1 MNISVS
7 DLELILKET
16 EMENIIKPNKKYWTA
31 QILILTTISGLTLI
45 SAGVLHLIINY
56 SNPDPEFTF
65 VLWVICCGANLLMWV
80 ISYPIIH
87 LWTKNLTYIVQNERV
102 TILSGILTKK
112 EQNIPYR
119 SITDF
124 VLKRGPFDR
133 ILGIGTIL
141 VQTAGQSTSATGY
154 EGSLSGLIDYESI
167 HGDLK
172 DKLKSLHPI
181 SESTTTSEP
190 AQIGNDNVL
199 NQILNELKK
208 IRKNTEK

>member
-1 MNISVS
+1 
-7 DLELILKET
+7 
-16 EMENIIKPNKKYWTA
+16 MENTIKPDRKYWTA
-31 QILILTTISGLTLI
+31 QLLILVVLSGITLI

-65 VLWVICCGANLLMWV
+65 VLWVICCGTNLLMWV

-87 LWTKNLTYIVQNERV
+87 LWTKNLTYIVRNDRV
-102 TILSGILTKK
+102 TIQSGILTKK

-133 ILGIGTIL
+133 LLGIGTIQI
-141 VQTAGQSTSATGY
+141 QTAGQSTTATGY
-154 EGSLSGLIDYESI
+154 EGCLSGLIDYDSI
-167 HGDLK
+167 HGDLR

-190 AQIGNDNVL
+190 IIKSGENVL
-199 NQILNELKK
+199 IQILEELKG

>member
-1 MNISVS
+1 
-7 DLELILKET
+7 
-16 EMENIIKPNKKYWTA
+16 MENTIKPHKKYWTA
-31 QILILTTISGLTLI
+31 QILILATISVITLI
-45 SAGVLHLIINY
+45 SAGMLHLIINY
-56 SNPDPEFTF
+56 SNPDPESTL
-65 VLWVICCGANLLMWV
+65 VLWAICCGANLVMWI

-87 LWTKNLTYIVQNERV
+87 LWTKNLTYIVRDDRI

-133 ILGIGTIL
+133 YLKIGTIQ
-141 VQTAGQSTSATGY
+141 VQTAGQSQTASGY
-154 EGSLSGLIDYESI
+154 EGCLSGILDYNSV
-167 HGDLK
+167 HGNLR
-172 DKLKSLHPI
+172 DKLKSLHPV

-190 AQIGNDNVL
+190 INLSNENVL
-199 NQILNELKK
+199 TQILEELKK

>member
-1 MNISVS
+1 
-7 DLELILKET
+7 
-16 EMENIIKPNKKYWTA
+16 MENTIKPHKKYWTA
-31 QILILTTISGLTLI
+31 QILILTTISVITLI

-56 SNPDPEFTF
+56 PNPDSEFTF

-87 LWTKNLTYIVQNERV
+87 LWIKNLTYIVRNDRV
-102 TILSGILTKK
+102 TIQSGILTKK

-133 ILGIGTIL
+133 ILGIGTIQI
-141 VQTAGQSTSATGY
+141 QTAGQSQTATGY
-154 EGSLSGLIDYESI
+154 EGCLSGLLDYNSV
-167 HGDLK
+167 HGDLR
-172 DKLKSLHPI
+172 DKLKSLHPV

-190 AQIGNDNVL
+190 INLSNENVL
-199 NQILNELKK
+199 TQILEELKK
-208 IRKNTEK
+208 IRKNTER

>member
-1 MNISVS
+1 
-7 DLELILKET
+7 
-16 EMENIIKPNKKYWTA
+16 MENTLKPHKKYWTA
-31 QILILTTISGLTLI
+31 QILILTTISVITLI

-56 SNPDPEFTF
+56 SNPDPDSTL
-65 VLWVICCGANLLMWV
+65 VLWAICCGANLVMWI

-87 LWTKNLTYIVQNERV
+87 LWTKNLTYIVRDDRI

-133 ILGIGTIL
+133 YLKIGTIQ
-141 VQTAGQSTSATGY
+141 VQTAGQSQTVSGY
-154 EGSLSGLIDYESI
+154 EGCLSGLLDYNSV
-167 HGDLK
+167 HGELK
-172 DKLKSLHPI
+172 DKLKSLHPV

-190 AQIGNDNVL
+190 INLYNENVL
-199 NQILNELKK
+199 TQILEELKK

>member
-1 MNISVS
+1 
-7 DLELILKET
+7 
-16 EMENIIKPNKKYWTA
+16 MENTIKPHKKYWTA
-31 QILILTTISGLTLI
+31 QILILATISGITLI

-65 VLWVICCGANLLMWV
+65 MLWVICCGANLLMWV

-87 LWTKNLTYIVQNERV
+87 LWIKNLTYIVRNDRV

-133 ILGIGTIL
+133 YLKIGTIQ
-141 VQTAGQSTSATGY
+141 VQTAGQSQTASGY
-154 EGSLSGLIDYESI
+154 EGCLSGILDYNSV
-167 HGDLK
+167 HGDLR
-172 DKLKSLHPI
+172 DKLKSLHPV

-190 AQIGNDNVL
+190 INLSNENVL
-199 NQILNELKK
+199 TQILEELKK